1 LIAARRRSRPFE
13 RGAGL
18 PYRIEPAWL
27 VPPRVPKETHD
38 MVEAAD
44 ELEAFRAEARAWL
57 EENFPSSLA
66 GRAAA
71 LMRSEV
77 IDDSEADALT
87 WGKRLGAKGWGTPT
101 WPAEYGGGGLSQLQA
116 QTLNQEM
123 DRIGAFNPLIR
134 TAGMGITMV
143 GPTILEY
150 GTEDQKQRHIP
161 PICRG
166 DVFWALGYSEPN
178 AGSDLASLAC
188 RAEDKGDHWLVNG
201 PKTWTTGADVAQFIG
216 VLVRTDF
223 DVAKRDGISFLMLDM
238 DQPGVETRPI
248 QLIGGASPFCETFF
262 DDART
267 GKDDMLGE
275 LNAGWTVGKRLLQHE
290 RQSQTGATSGFGGGG
305 QRRTLRDIAK
315 DYVGVDEAGRLADPD
330 LRGRLADHMMSA
342 RAQSLT
348 IARVTSEA
356 RGNAKVS
363 AAASILKNA
372 ASKIAQNR
380 AELVVELMG
389 HQGLGWEGD
398 GFETD
403 ELEAVRGWLT
413 GKAMS
418 IYGGS
423 FEIQNNIIA
432 KNILGLPET
441 TQRG

>member
-1 LIAARRRSRPFE
+1 MSE
-13 RGAGL
+13 S
-18 PYRIEPAWL
+18 
-27 VPPRVPKETHD
+27 KQD
-38 MVEAAD
+38 
-44 ELEAFRAEARAWL
+44 LEAFRAEARSWL
-57 EENFPSSLA
+57 EENFPESLA
-66 GRAAA
+66 GRAGAI
-71 LMRSEV
+71 MRQEV
-77 IDDSEADALT
+77 IDDSESDARA
-87 WGKRLGAKGWGTPT
+87 WARKLGEKGWGTPT
-101 WPAEYGGGGLSQLQA
+101 WPAEYGGGGLSQRQA
-116 QTLNQEM
+116 QVLDQEL

-161 PICRG
+161 RICRG

-178 AGSDLASLAC
+178 AGSDLASLQA

-201 PKTWTTGADVAQFIG
+201 QKTWTSGADVAQWIG
-216 VLVRTDF
+216 VLVRTDP
-223 DVAKRDGISFLMLDM
+223 DAPKRDGISFLMIDM
-238 DQPGVETRPI
+238 DQPGIETRPI

-262 DDART
+262 NDARAE
-267 GKDDMLGE
+267 KNEMLGD

-290 RQSQTGATSGFGGGG
+290 RQSQTGSTSGLGGGG
-305 QRRTLRDIAK
+305 RRKSLKEVAK
-315 DYVGVDEAGRLADPD
+315 EYVGVDEAGRLADPD
-330 LRGRLADHMMSA
+330 LRARLADHMMNA
-342 RAQSLT
+342 RAHSLT
-348 IARVTSEA
+348 LSRVVAEA

-372 ASKIAQNR
+372 ASKVAQNR
-380 AELVVELMG
+380 AELVLEITG

-398 GFETD
+398 GFSD
-403 ELEAVRGWLT
+403 YELEAVRGWLT

-432 KNILGLPET
+432 KNILGLPEN